1 MIRGIPNFN
10 IVVKQSTI
18 FQHEENKYFIVIH
31 FTLNDLG
38 QVTILVF
45 GFVFFSTWSFFS
57 VLI

>member
-45 GFVFFSTWSFFS
+45 GFVFSALGAFS
-57 VLI
+57 VY

>member
-38 QVTILVF
+38 QVTIFVF
-45 GFVFFSTWSFFS
+45 GFVFSALGAFS
-57 VLI
+57 VY